1 MAVKYEKIEIIQHQS
16 SPRHNNS
23 FQGLFLVALS
33 AFCFSVMSLLVKVA
47 NQNGTG
53 LSPLSL
59 VMFRGLVSFTF
70 NLIYSIVCLK
80 TPTTSMGNAPG
91 RHCCVRVMSRYLGL
105 DLTRTQQC
113 ALLGRCI
120 SGTISIASGYV
131 AMTLLPLGDA
141 SSLIFTSPIVTFL
154 LARVFLKEH
163 IDRLDVSCAFVCFI
177 GVAFVARPSFLFVNE
192 SRASISNVTA
202 NGVANDA
209 QDAQRSL
216 GILTAL
222 LAALASATAYVCV
235 RKLGDVPA
243 DTVVGAFMCSAFL
256 FGGLTALV
264 TGSWTNA
271 DSFLEFCCIFGIGLT
286 GFGGQRLMVRFN
298 KKKDDSRTCMLEFE
312 YNRLFLCFLR

>member
-1 MAVKYEKIEIIQHQS
+1 
-16 SPRHNNS
+16 
-23 FQGLFLVALS
+23 
-33 AFCFSVMSLLVKVA
+33 
-47 NQNGTG
+47 
-53 LSPLSL
+53 
-59 VMFRGLVSFTF
+59 
-70 NLIYSIVCLK
+70 
-80 TPTTSMGNAPG
+80 
-91 RHCCVRVMSRYLGL
+91 
-105 DLTRTQQC
+105 
-113 ALLGRCI
+113 
-120 SGTISIASGYV
+120 
-131 AMTLLPLGDA
+131 MTLLPLGDA

-163 IDRLDVSCAFVCFI
+163 IDRIDVSCAFVCFI
-177 GVAFVARPSFLFVNE
+177 GVAFVAIPSFLFVNE
-192 SRASISNVTA
+192 SRTSISNVTA

-256 FGGLTALV
+256 FRGLTALV

-271 DSFLEFCCIFGIGLT
+271 DSFLEFGCIFGIGLT

-298 KKKDDSRTCMLEFE
+298 TKKDDSRTCMLEFE